1 MLRDAAFDGE
11 HTEFYQ
17 LSQGLEVEYDQKTH
31 SFLKFNF
38 GGEPMDDEKVYT
50 VGLQHFHY
58 LNMEDSFG
66 IKIDE
71 LKKNHKD
78 RVVST
83 SCTQIIEEALLA
95 SQHQNAKG
103 EGRLILH
110 LNK

>member
-1 MLRDAAFDGE
+1 MKVLGIESSGIVASVAIVEDSVLLGE
-11 HTEFYQ
+11 YTINH
-17 LSQGLEVEYDQKTH
+17 KRTH
-31 SFLKFNF
+31 SRTLM
-38 GGEPMDDEKVYT
+38 PM
-50 VGLQHFHY
+50 L
-58 LNMEDSFG
+58 
-66 IKIDE
+66 DE